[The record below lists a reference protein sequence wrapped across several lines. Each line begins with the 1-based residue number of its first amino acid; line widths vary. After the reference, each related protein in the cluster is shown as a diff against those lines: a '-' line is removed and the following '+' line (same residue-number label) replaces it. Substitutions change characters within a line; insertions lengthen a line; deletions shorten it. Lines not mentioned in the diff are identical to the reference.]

1 MFSLITKYLLQHKR
15 VSIPQVGSFELK
27 SIPPELD
34 IADKKLLAP
43 VFITEYS
50 TADEVTEHQF
60 RYFSQAQGADKERVE
75 QDLRLFGQRL
85 KEALRRRSVNWNG
98 FGTLQAVDKSIV
110 FEPEEIR
117 LACLQPLDA
126 SRVIR
131 QNAGHRVLV
140 GEQDLSSQQ
149 ATDILQQ
156 DSQPPVKRSYANLI
170 GWIVLALVLLLV
182 GYLLYKRSF
191 APQGAGLQQR
201 IGWSFTQSR

>member
-27 SIPPELD
+27 SRPPELD

-50 TADEVTEHQF
+50 ASDEVTEHQF

-98 FGTLQAVDKSIV
+98 FGTLQSIDRSIV

-117 LACLQPLDA
+117 LASLQPLDA

-156 DSQPPVKRSYANLI
+156 EPPVKRSYANLA
-170 GWIVLALVLLLV
+170 GWIVLALTLLLAAF
-182 GYLLYKRSF
+182 LLYKHSF
-191 APQGAGLQQR
+191 APQGAGLQQKVGTR
-201 IGWSFTQSR
+201 

>member
-27 SIPPELD
+27 SRPPELD

-50 TADEVTEHQF
+50 AADEVTEHQF

-98 FGTLQAVDKSIV
+98 FGTLQSIDKSIV
-110 FEPEEIR
+110 FEPQEIR
-117 LACLQPLDA
+117 LNSLQPLDA

-156 DSQPPVKRSYANLI
+156 EAPVKRSYANLT
-170 GWIVLALVLLLV
+170 GWIVLALALLLA
-182 GYLLYKRSF
+182 GYLLYRHSF
-191 APQGAGLQQR
+191 APRGAGLQHT
-201 IGWSFTQSR
+201 GWTGKVDR

>member
-27 SIPPELD
+27 SRPPELD

-43 VFITEYS
+43 VFFTEYS
-50 TADEVTEHQF
+50 AADEVTEHQF
-60 RYFSQAQGADKERVE
+60 RYFSQARGADKESVE

-85 KEALRRRSVNWNG
+85 KEALGRRSVNWNG
-98 FGTLQAVDKSIV
+98 FGTLQATNQSIV

-117 LACLQPLDA
+117 LHSLQDLDA

-156 DSQPPVKRSYANLI
+156 ESAPAAKRSYTNLI
-170 GWIVLALVLLLV
+170 GWIVLGLAIVLL
-182 GYLLYKRSF
+182 GYLLYRNSF
-191 APQGAGLQQR
+191 APRGAGLQQKAVVTVNR
-201 IGWSFTQSR
+201 

>member
-27 SIPPELD
+27 SRPPELD
-34 IADKKLLAP
+34 IADKKLMAP
-43 VFITEYS
+43 VFIAEYS
-50 TADEVTEHQF
+50 AADEVTEHQF
-60 RYFSQAQGADKERVE
+60 RYFSQAQGADKDRVE

-98 FGTLQAVDKSIV
+98 FGTLQASNQSIV

-117 LACLQPLDA
+117 LGSLQPLDA
-126 SRVIR
+126 ARVIR
-131 QNAGHRVLV
+131 QDAGHRVLV

-156 DSQPPVKRSYANLI
+156 EPPVKRSYANLT
-170 GWIVLALVLLLV
+170 GWIVLALALLLAAF
-182 GYLLYKRSF
+182 LLYRHSF
-191 APQGAGLQQR
+191 APQGVGLQQK
-201 IGWSFTQSR
+201 IGW